1 MRDFPANAVLFVM
14 QACKAHDDVAFI
26 NVGMQVCSRMTDM
39 GHLQTSEK
47 QQTSDTYK
55 HSHNQRQTWLHK
67 TQQNKT
73 RPTRSLKVNK
83 YNSNICM
90 NSKGKGLNPLVTDLY
105 HIHIQIYCYSC
116 LHHSHE
122 INNGQ

>member
-1 MRDFPANAVLFVM
+1 MIFETLNSIQSLFIQLPNLIWWFWSNPMRDFPANAVLFVM

-90 NSKGKGLNPLVTDLY
+90 NIAKVKA
-105 HIHIQIYCYSC
+105 
-116 LHHSHE
+116 
-122 INNGQ
+122 

>member
-55 HSHNQRQTWLHK
+55 QSHNQRQTWLHK

-90 NSKGKGLNPLVTDLY
+90 NIAKVKAQSFSNRPISHSHTDLLLLM
-105 HIHIQIYCYSC
+105 SA
-116 LHHSHE
+116 S
-122 INNGQ
+122 